1 LRPVHIY
8 ITSFL
13 TLCFFCL
20 ISLSSA
26 LAQDTDS
33 LQNKEKLPAPN
44 ISKEN
49 EQLIQTYES
58 KDSTIQKNIEFYDKV
73 KTFFY
78 RRKALRKV
86 YDAVFRDP
94 YKGAPPVIP
103 DNSREKSY
111 AEHNGKVIREIR
123 IKKLDIF
130 GPSVNDTARVNKTL
144 VGRIGN
150 NLHVNTRKFII
161 RQDLFFKEGGIFI
174 AEDAIDNERILR
186 QRPNLLDARIIPIPT
201 DHPDSIDV
209 LVVTQDIW
217 SISGDG
223 SLSGTMA
230 GRANLS
236 DKNIFGL
243 GHELRNTV
251 IYDSRPGRGWAYM
264 GGYRIPYIGRT
275 FITGNLEYIDHW
287 DRRYAGLKLS
297 RQFITPTTKYAGGFE
312 VSRQRLY
319 GLVQPLDTASLIFPF
334 SYNMGDIW
342 LGRSFPTKIVS
353 RTFQESARLIVAG
366 RITGLD
372 FIERPQVSTDTNQLY
387 LNRLTFLTS
396 IGISDRQY
404 YRDVMI
410 YGFGRTED
418 VPYGTIFNVTT
429 GLETNEFGN
438 RLYTGLEVGQGR
450 YRNNFGYLS
459 WNINVGTFLRGRN
472 AEQGAFVL
480 TSRYFS
486 KLFILNRMQLRQ
498 FVTFRFLHGLN
509 RYNGEIIDINNHNG
523 ITGVSSTAMRGNQR
537 AVLNLETV
545 LFTPFNILGFR
556 TAIFTFADFGLIPRS
571 NQKFFQGPLYHGY
584 GLGVR
589 VRNEHLAFN
598 TFQLRIGY
606 YPNIPFSG
614 IPLRASFEG
623 IPLLRVSD
631 FDIDAPEV
639 VPYR

>member
-1 LRPVHIY
+1 LRPVPIY

-13 TLCFFCL
+13 ILCFFCL

-26 LAQDTDS
+26 LAQGADT
-33 LQNKEKLPAPN
+33 LQNNGKLPAPD
-44 ISKEN
+44 ISQEN
-49 EQLIQTYES
+49 ERLQQTYES
-58 KDSTIQKNIEFYDKV
+58 QDSTIQKNIEFYDKV
-73 KTFFY
+73 KAFFY
-78 RRKALRKV
+78 RKKALRKI

-103 DNSREKSY
+103 DNSRGKSY
-111 AEHNGKVIREIR
+111 AQHNGKIIREVK
-123 IKKLDIF
+123 IKKLDVF

-150 NLHVNTRKFII
+150 NLHINTRKFII
-161 RQDLFFKEGGIFI
+161 RQDLFFKEGSIFI

-209 LVVTQDIW
+209 LVITQDIW

-223 SLSGTMA
+223 SLSGSVA

-251 IYDSRPGRGWAYM
+251 IYDSRPGRGWAYL

-275 FITGNLEYIDHW
+275 FITGHIEYIDHW
-287 DRRYAGLKLS
+287 DRRYAGLKLN

-319 GLVQPLDTASLIFPF
+319 GFVHPLDTASLIFPF

-342 LGRSFPTKIVS
+342 LGRSFPTKIVN

-418 VPYGTIFNVTT
+418 VPYGTLFNITT
-429 GLETNEFGN
+429 GVETNEFGH
-438 RLYTGLEVGQGR
+438 RIYTGFELGQGR
-450 YRNNFGYLS
+450 YRNNFGYLA
-459 WNINVGTFLRGRN
+459 WNINVGTFLRGRK

-480 TSRYFS
+480 TGRYFS

-509 RYNGEIIDINNHNG
+509 RFNGEIIDINNHNG
-523 ITGVSSTAMRGNQR
+523 ITGISSIAMRGNQR

-556 TAIFTFADFGLIPRS
+556 TAIFTFADLGLIPRS
-571 NQKFFQGPLYHGY
+571 DQKFFQGPLYHGY

-598 TFQLRIGY
+598 TFQFRIGY
-606 YPNIPFSG
+606 YLNVPITG

-623 IPLLRVSD
+623 IPLLRISD
-631 FDIDAPEV
+631 FDIGAPEV